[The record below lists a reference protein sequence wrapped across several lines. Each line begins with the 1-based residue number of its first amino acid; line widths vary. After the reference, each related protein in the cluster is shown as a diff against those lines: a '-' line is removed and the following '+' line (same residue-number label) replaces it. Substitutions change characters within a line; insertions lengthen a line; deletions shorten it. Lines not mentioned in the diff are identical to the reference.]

1 MRIFASD
8 SGRTQSGRSMV
19 WATGLA
25 AVLLLLSASSR
36 AAEPFDQAAALAKL
50 REKIAGAETKPAGE
64 VFENLELFKRVPAE
78 RLLRMMEM
86 GFAKSLGVKCDHCHD
101 PNNWAADTKDEKKIA
116 RQMFR
121 MVGEING
128 NQLKKIDG
136 LKSKDPVVNCTTC
149 HRGEKKPATE
159 MKTAP

>member
-1 MRIFASD
+1 MRIFASG
-8 SGRTQSGRSMV
+8 SSNAQPGR
-19 WATGLA
+19 GLGWVRA
-25 AVLLLLSASSR
+25 LAVVLLTLSASSR
-36 AAEPFDQAAALAKL
+36 AAESFDQAAALAKL
-50 REKIAGAETKPAGE
+50 REKIAGSETKPAGE
-64 VFENLELFKRVPAE
+64 VFENIELLKRMPAE

-101 PNNWAADTKDEKKIA
+101 PDNWASDKKTEKKVA

-128 NQLKKIDG
+128 NQLKKIEG
-136 LKSKDPVVNCTTC
+136 LQSKDPVVNCTTC

-159 MKTAP
+159 LK

>member
-1 MRIFASD
+1 MRIFATAASPA
-8 SGRTQSGRSMV
+8 QAAQRSRR
-19 WATGLA
+19 A
-25 AVLLLLSASSR
+25 AFALGTALLLATTGH

-50 REKIAGAETKPAGE
+50 REKIAGSETKPAGE
-64 VFENLELFKRVPAE
+64 VFENIEILKRMPAE
-78 RLLRMMEM
+78 RLLRMMEL

-101 PNNWAADTKDEKKIA
+101 PDNWASDKKTEKKVA

-128 NQLKKIDG
+128 NQLRKIEG
-136 LKSKDPVVNCTTC
+136 LQSKDPVINCTTC

-159 MKTAP
+159 MKAN